1 MNICVVRK
9 CNNFARKGFRKCIP
23 CMQGIRPLDQIK
35 EEEE

>member
-9 CNNFARKGFRKCIP
+9 CNNFAHRGFRKCIP
-23 CMQGIRPLDQIK
+23 CMKGIRPLEQVK